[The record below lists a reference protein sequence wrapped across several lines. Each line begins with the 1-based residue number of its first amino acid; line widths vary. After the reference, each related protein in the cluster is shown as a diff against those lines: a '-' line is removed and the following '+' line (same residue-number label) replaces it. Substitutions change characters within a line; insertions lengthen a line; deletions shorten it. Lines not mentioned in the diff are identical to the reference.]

1 MSDNDKSLKSFWQRP
16 EGKPGM
22 LVLAGL
28 ILGGGY
34 LLYKSLPTLIE
45 LMQNMYYAIGLGL
58 GLFVILSVLMND
70 RFRTTMWY
78 LYKGAMRAITG
89 AVIELNPIR
98 ILESY
103 VEDIK
108 EKIVKMDKQIQE
120 LKGQIGRLKRKLEEK
135 KAEWK
140 MEMDRATQAQK
151 RGLNAEVALHTRQA
165 GRLQDYV
172 KKMTVLLN
180 KMEVLYKVLD
190 KMKYYSEIMVKDTE
204 MTVEMKKEE
213 REMVTK
219 GHSVMKS
226 AMNIIKGNTDK
237 KVVFDQAMEFVVDDI
252 GFKVGEMERML
263 EASTDFINS
272 VDLDNAVYEERG
284 MQMLEEF
291 EQRGMDAIFGTKHG
305 QPNTALPQGSSYNV
319 LNTINTPTPQ
329 VLKNNSNSSNNSE
342 SSGKYF

>member
-1 MSDNDKSLKSFWQRP
+1 MTDNDKSLKSFWQRP

-78 LYKGAMRAITG
+78 LYKGAMRALTG

-108 EKIVKMDKQIQE
+108 EKIVKMDAQIQE
-120 LKGQIGRLKRKLEEK
+120 LKGQIGKLKRKLEDK
-135 KAEWK
+135 KEEWK
-140 MEMDRATQAQK
+140 MEMGRASQAQK
-151 RGLNAEVALHTRQA
+151 KGLQAEVALHTRQA
-165 GRLQDYV
+165 GRLQEYIN
-172 KKMTVLLN
+172 KMTVLLN

-237 KVVFDQAMEFVVDDI
+237 KIIFDQAMEFVVDDI

-291 EQRGMDAIFGTKHG
+291 DQRGMDAIFGSKNNNN
-305 QPNTALPQGSSYNV
+305 QSSLPQGSTYNV
-319 LNTINTPTPQ
+319 LNTLNTPTPIQ
-329 VLKNNSNSSNNSE
+329 NPASNKDENSSK
-342 SSGKYF
+342 SGKYF